1 MKQYIICFPLFA
13 MLLCIVRPVDVW
25 AQKALKTVVLDAG
38 HGGKDSGAVGKKSKE
53 KDIVLDVTLRLGK
66 MINDSLPEVN
76 VVYTRDNDTFIPLNQ
91 RADIANK
98 AGADFF
104 ISIHANS
111 STSTDVT
118 GAETFVLGLHR
129 SKDNLEV
136 AQKENSVIVLEEDY
150 ENQYEGFDPTQP
162 ESYIMFEL
170 MQNVYLEQSIVM
182 ASQIQDSFVKSSRG
196 DRGVKQAGFL
206 VLRQTS
212 MPSVLVE
219 LGFISNAEE
228 EAYMMSEGGKCE
240 LVNAMFKSFRTYK
253 TLYDN
258 SNKAQVVKLDKKEAD
273 DDKGIIFGVQ
283 IASTSKKLD
292 KLPTKYGEVYMYE
305 EKGVFKYYVGK
316 TRKYEQIVQVKKSV
330 KADYPDCFVIAFEDG
345 KRVTEKYAR
354 RKLKD

>member
-150 ENQYEGFDPTQP
+150 VNQYEGFDPTQP